1 MFEKAHRIPF
11 TALCREKIAAIYV
24 DGAGKFVDGINDGMD
39 DVGTQRLSIRFAKRL
54 GAGCLNFVWRS
65 FYSSPEHI
73 VFASSVDTD
82 HSPHSMIMRH
92 DHHSGCPNHVEDGE
106 RSRVKDFLDFSTV
119 RLAQSFEDRRWI
131 GYGTG

>member
-39 DVGTQRLSIRFAKRL
+39 DVGTQRLSIHFAKRL
-54 GAGCLNFVWRS
+54 GAGCLDLVWRLL
-65 FYSSPEHI
+65 YSSPEHI

-92 DHHSGCPNHVEDGE
+92 DHHPRCPYHIEHRACVLM
-106 RSRVKDFLDFSTV
+106 KAFLDFSTL
-119 RLAQSFEDRRWI
+119 RLTQSVQDRSWV
-131 GYGTG
+131 GYRTG